1 MTDQERMAEFEAET
15 ATLRQHLAEAL
26 ETIARLEATVARQE
40 GRIAELEARLANALK
55 DSHNSSKPPASD
67 GLGRRRRGGR
77 PASSKKA
84 GGQPHHP
91 GHTLTPVERPDE
103 VVRHHPVI
111 CSQCQASLAAVPGT
125 VVERRQ
131 VHDVPPQRLVV
142 TEHQI
147 EQVCCPACGALSRG
161 ACPPQVSAPVQY
173 GPRVRAIA
181 VYLNQYQLVPEER
194 TGEALGDLF
203 DCPLSDGT
211 LVRWVAQAAVTLA
224 PTVAH
229 IADLVAA
236 GPHQHADET
245 GVRISGRLHWLHV
258 NSTRWLTHLAWH
270 PKRGKAATQAIGIWP
285 RFHGWATHDR
295 WASYDAYRTCT
306 HSWCGAHLVRE
317 LTFLAEQQGQCWAG
331 ELRDL
336 LLAMHAAAEHWRACG
351 AAQVPLQ
358 EQIDWI
364 AQYHALLAAGY
375 AAQPPPAPSVPGEH
389 RHRGRPKQA
398 PAKNLLDALLGQ
410 AERVLAFLANLRV
423 PFTNNQAERDLRM
436 AKVQQKISGTF
447 RSEGGATAFCRLR
460 SYLSTMRKQGR
471 NMLEALTAVFH
482 GHPLPVARGS

>member
-1 MTDQERMAEFEAET
+1 MTDQERMAQLVAEN
-15 ATLRQHLAEAL
+15 ATLRRQLAGAL
-26 ETIARLEATVARQE
+26 ETIVRLEATVARQE

-55 DSHNSSKPPASD
+55 DSHNSSRPPASD

-77 PASSKKA
+77 PASGKKA

-91 GHTLTPVERPDE
+91 GHTLIPVERPDV
-103 VVRHHPVI
+103 VVRHHPVV
-111 CSQCQASLAAVPGT
+111 CAQCQASLEAVPGT

-131 VHDVPPQRLVV
+131 VHDVPPQRLEV
-142 TEHQI
+142 TEHQV
-147 EQVCCPACGALSRG
+147 EQVLCPACGALSRG

-173 GPRVRAIA
+173 GPRIRAMA

-211 LVRWVAQAAVTLA
+211 IVSWVAQAAVTLT

-236 GPHQHADET
+236 GPNQHADET
-245 GVRISGRLHWLHV
+245 GLRIQGKLHWLHV

-270 PKRGKAATQAIGIWP
+270 PQRGKAATQAIGIWP
-285 RFHGWATHDR
+285 RFEGWATHDR

-317 LTFLAEQQGQCWAG
+317 LTFLAEQHHQDWAAD
-331 ELRDL
+331 LRDL
-336 LLAMHAAAEHWRACG
+336 LLAMHAAAEQWRAGG
-351 AAQVPLQ
+351 AAQVPAH
-358 EQIDWI
+358 EQADWI

-375 AAQPPPAPSVPGEH
+375 AAQPPPSAPTGD
-389 RHRGRPKQA
+389 RRRGRPKQS

-436 AKVQQKISGTF
+436 VKVQQKISGTF
-447 RSEGGATAFCRLR
+447 RSTSGATAFCCLR
-460 SYLSTMRKQGR
+460 SYLSTMRKQGHGL
-471 NMLEALTAVFH
+471 LEALAAVFH
-482 GHPLPVARGS
+482 GRPLPVAWGS